1 MSVSV
6 SYSSNLTVTETLT
19 DGLIAASSN
28 SVSFSGANTAG
39 TFIAGT
45 SGTPCTKR
53 GSAAVTGLVTLST
66 GAATIDLT
74 ALVGTGG
81 AAVDGTGLKVQFAKF
96 KNTAAAAMTIVG
108 GASNGYLL
116 FGASGS
122 VIVPPGGEM
131 LLKFSDGTP
140 DIDATH
146 KTLDITGTGS
156 QAMLVEFVM
165 G

>member
-6 SYSSNLTVTETLT
+6 NYASTLTVTETYT
-19 DGLIAASSN
+19 DGL
-28 SVSFSGANTAG
+28 VSATANTLVFNGANTSG
-39 TFIAGT
+39 TFIAST
-45 SGTPCTKR
+45 SGTPCTKI
-53 GSAAVTGLVTLST
+53 GTPAVTGLVTLSG

-74 ALVGTGG
+74 ALVSANGS
-81 AAVDGTGLKVQFAKF
+81 AVDGTGLRVQFAKF

-122 VIVPPGGEM
+122 VVIPAGGE
-131 LLKFSDGTP
+131 LLMKFSDGTT

-156 QAMLVEFVM
+156 QTMLVEFVM